1 MKKYFLK
8 DINKIDLKE
17 YNRIFEINK
26 DCDFTHYV
34 DNDDDYEYW
43 IIENFLVNPEEVNEF
58 ILNNFIHIERDGKL
72 NPSHHP
78 AEQISFPQFTFFN
91 IKEYLFDVL
100 TKKMIVLKTFE
111 DFHGEFESK
120 QERLTYLDG
129 SWDTYSNLAYKN
141 VKVKNRNFEPHTDAF
156 TLACNLFL
164 TDNAVGTNLYK
175 KKYGNHLIT
184 SGMSGFAKFGKA
196 YTNHM
201 ERYMIEREKDSFV
214 SEQWINVSET
224 KDWLKYHT
232 IPGKFNSVSI
242 YRGTNYHSPNLT
254 GLTEDNEI
262 RHNLV
267 FGYNPLSLDE
277 REFDYQSE
285 LNKWEWI

>member
-100 TKKMIVLKTFE
+100 TKKMIVLK
-111 DFHGEFESK
+111 
-120 QERLTYLDG
+120 
-129 SWDTYSNLAYKN
+129 
-141 VKVKNRNFEPHTDAF
+141 
-156 TLACNLFL
+156 
-164 TDNAVGTNLYK
+164 
-175 KKYGNHLIT
+175 
-184 SGMSGFAKFGKA
+184 
-196 YTNHM
+196 
-201 ERYMIEREKDSFV
+201 
-214 SEQWINVSET
+214 
-224 KDWLKYHT
+224 
-232 IPGKFNSVSI
+232 
-242 YRGTNYHSPNLT
+242 
-254 GLTEDNEI
+254 
-262 RHNLV
+262 
-267 FGYNPLSLDE
+267 
-277 REFDYQSE
+277 
-285 LNKWEWI
+285 